1 MNKFFNQL
9 FMILFISFLLLSGC
23 NPVQVS
29 TTALIEPTI
38 KQTYTVIPSPTSTQT
53 STQTSTN
60 TPISSPTA
68 SPTPIPEADIILYNG
83 TLITMENEQP
93 TAEAIAVR
101 KGLILAIGSNNEIL
115 DYQGG
120 ETKLI
125 DLQDRTLM
133 PGFIDGHT
141 HLFTLYGRQDKTLE
155 EAQEIALSH
164 GFTTVSEMWANED
177 VINSFFEAE
186 QSGILQMRVN
196 IFPSYNDGILDG
208 NRRSILLRTWYPAN
222 KPILDPE
229 KLVRIPGIKIFVD
242 GDNARYERGCW
253 ALSEPFLPGSGIL
266 KRGVCG
272 SKTGDLY
279 WDQKE
284 LNFVVKKA
292 QDAGYRVAFHAMG
305 DLGIETAINA
315 IEYALNGESNEIYRH
330 QIEHNSMARPDLL
343 ARYQSLGVAATVRGN
358 AEVCDLNSLVPTFGE
373 ERKSWYVNRY
383 EIPNLGTH
391 AFIETDFGWLI
402 DPNERFDQRTLDP
415 FMHLYGLV
423 THRYASA
430 DGTYCEPDP
439 IAAEKVISVQRAL
452 EMMTIEGAWAV
463 SMEDYVGSLKVGKN
477 ADLVVISGNPLT
489 IEPEEIKDLTV
500 HLTMV
505 GGNVEYCA
513 EDQTEICSQDFGST
527 TQNDINLPKSGNL
540 ALKQKVSASSSGQ
553 GSPTNAVDGKESTF
567 WGAGNF
573 APQWIEV
580 DLGAP
585 ATITE
590 VKLKVGQSPNGET
603 NHRILAGTTKN
614 NLNKI
619 FQFNQFTQD
628 GDWLIFTLTK
638 PLKDIQ
644 FIRVETVASPSWIT
658 WFEVQVFG
666 TR

>member
-1 MNKFFNQL
+1 MNKQFNQL
-9 FMILFISFLLLSGC
+9 FMVLCISVHLLSGC
-23 NPVQVS
+23 NPVKVSRTGPNVS
-29 TTALIEPTI
+29 TVTRTNTGILSPSSTQIPTN
-38 KQTYTVIPSPTSTQT
+38 KPVPSPTF
-53 STQTSTN
+53 
-60 TPISSPTA
+60 
-68 SPTPIPEADIILYNG
+68 SPTPIPEADIIFYNG
-83 TLITMENEQP
+83 RLITMEEDQP
-93 TAEAIAVR
+93 TAEGIAIR
-101 KGLILAIGSNNEIL
+101 NGLILAVGSYKEVL
-115 DYQGG
+115 SFQG
-120 ETKLI
+120 EKTKLI
-125 DLQDRTLM
+125 NLKGRTLM

-141 HLFTLYGRQDKTLE
+141 HLLTFYGRQDKTFE
-155 EAQEIALSH
+155 EAQEIALAH

-177 VINSFFEAE
+177 VVNSFFEAE
-186 QSGILQMRVN
+186 KSGILQMRVN

-208 NRRSILLRTWYPAN
+208 NRRNILLKTWYPAN
-222 KPILDPE
+222 EPILDPD
-229 KLVRIPGIKIFVD
+229 KLVRIPGIKIFID
-242 GDNARYERGCW
+242 GDNASYERGCW
-253 ALSEPFLPGSGIL
+253 ALSEPFLPGAGVL

-272 SKTGDLY
+272 SENGDLY

-284 LNFVVKKA
+284 LNFVVKNA

-343 ARYQSLGVAATVRGN
+343 TRYQSLGVAATIRGN
-358 AEVCDLNSLVPTFGE
+358 AEVCDLGSLVPGFGE

-391 AFIETDFGWLI
+391 AFIETDFGWQI

-423 THRYASA
+423 THRYSNANGS
-430 DGTYCEPDP
+430 YCEPDP
-439 IAAEKVISVQRAL
+439 IAAEKIISIQRAL

-463 SMEDYVGSLKVGKN
+463 SMEDYIGSLKVGKY
-477 ADLVVISGNPLT
+477 ADLIVLSDNPLS
-489 IEPEEIKDLTV
+489 IDPEKIKDLSV
-500 HLTMV
+500 QMTMI

-513 EDQTEICSQDFGST
+513 AGQTEICSQDLGSVPQKNT
-527 TQNDINLPKSGNL
+527 NLPTSGNL

-567 WGAGNF
+567 WGAGDF

-585 ATITE
+585 ASITE
-590 VKLKVGQSPNGET
+590 IKLKVGQSPNGET
-603 NHRILAGTTKN
+603 KHRILAGTTKN
-614 NLNKI
+614 NLSEI
-619 FQFNQFTQD
+619 FRSNQYTQD
-628 GDWLIFTLTK
+628 GDWLIFTLAQ

-644 FIRVETVASPSWIT
+644 FIRVETVASPSWIA
-658 WFEVQVFG
+658 WFEIQVFG